1 MSFVKMKTARI
12 GFAVVFVVIMV
23 FGLALMGSVLSAK
36 PQNLPVA
43 LVVLDQPANLPDGS
57 TLAVGEMVKEKL
69 KGIAELPVKWV
80 EVSSEAELATQLNE
94 QKVYGA
100 LVLPADLSSGIA
112 SLQSPSPK
120 PATVRIVLN
129 EGTNTQAVSAVRMIL
144 QQATNTLSS
153 QLAGQLLGQIGQHTQ
168 QMPVSAASALLHP
181 FQVTEQ
187 AVHPAGSNNANGG
200 APNLFVQILWLACMV
215 TSAFMFLTAQHHGM
229 NRRSLTGTVTS
240 QLTAGVVLVTVASAF
255 MLWMAHAWYG
265 MAIAQLGST
274 WLYLWLMAAAFFLV
288 QTALLNW
295 IGMPSMIL
303 LVLIFFFSM
312 PVIGMPQELLPQV
325 TADWLYS
332 WTPFRYAAAGLRSIM
347 YFDGEGALSQSLYVL
362 VGMAAAGLILAV
374 LSVFKPR
381 KATQPARQP
390 ASQL

>member
-57 TLAVGEMVKEKL
+57 TLAVGEVVKEKL

-200 APNLFVQILWLACMV
+200 APNLLVQILWLACMV
-215 TSAFMFLTAQHHGM
+215 TSAFMFLTAQHHSI

-240 QLTAGVVLVTVASAF
+240 QLTAGVVLVTIASAF
-255 MLWMAHAWYG
+255 LLWMAHAWYG
-265 MAIAQLGST
+265 MAIAQMRST

-362 VGMAAAGLILAV
+362 VGMAAAGLILAA
-374 LSVFKPR
+374 LSVFKPY
-381 KATQPARQP
+381 KAAQPVRQS
-390 ASQL
+390 ASEL

>member
-1 MSFVKMKTARI
+1 
-12 GFAVVFVVIMV
+12 
-23 FGLALMGSVLSAK
+23 
-36 PQNLPVA
+36 
-43 LVVLDQPANLPDGS
+43 
-57 TLAVGEMVKEKL
+57 
-69 KGIAELPVKWV
+69 V
-80 EVSSEAELATQLNE
+80 EVSSEADLAAQLDE

-112 SLQSPSPK
+112 SLQTASPK

-153 QLAGQLLGQIGQHTQ
+153 QLAGQLLGQIGERTQ

-187 AVHPAGSNNANGG
+187 VVHPAGSNNANGG
-200 APNLFVQILWLACMV
+200 APNLLVQILWLACMV
-215 TSAFMFLTAQHHGM
+215 TSAFMFLTARQHGKD
-229 NRRSLTGTVTS
+229 RRSLTGTITS
-240 QLTAGVVLVTVASAF
+240 QLTAGVVIVTIASAF
-255 MLWMAHAWYG
+255 MLWMARAWYG
-265 MAIAQLGST
+265 MAFAELGST
-274 WLYLWLMAAAFFLV
+274 WLYLWLMAATFFFV

-295 IGMPSMIL
+295 IGLPSMLL
-303 LVLIFFFSM
+303 LVLVFFFSM

-347 YFDGEGALSQSLYVL
+347 YFDGEGALSHSLSVL
-362 VGMAAAGLILAV
+362 VGMAAAGLILAA

-381 KATQPARQP
+381 KAAAQP
-390 ASQL
+390 ASQTASQL